1 MGWCKVSLDDMI
13 LREEI
18 AKAIDAKI
26 LFGEEHINNQTSSF
40 KVGAM
45 QLRNYLTHLEENC
58 LIITPGDRADIILGA
73 LQANISS
80 NYPAISGIVLTGGI
94 IPEEPIVP

>member
-1 MGWCKVSLDDMI
+1 VLRKNLPKNVLVNAIPIIPSLI
-13 LREEI
+13 NPTIKEI

-26 LFGEEHINNQTSSF
+26 LLGKEHINNQTASF

-58 LIITPGDRADIILGA
+58 LIITPGDRADIIFR
-73 LQANISS
+73 SFTS
-80 NYPAISGIVLTGGI
+80 
-94 IPEEPIVP
+94 